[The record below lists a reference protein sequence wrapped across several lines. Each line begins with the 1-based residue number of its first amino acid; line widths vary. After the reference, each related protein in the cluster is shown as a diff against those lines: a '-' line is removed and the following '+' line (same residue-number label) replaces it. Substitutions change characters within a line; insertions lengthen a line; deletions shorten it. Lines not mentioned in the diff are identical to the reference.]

1 MVGVPSV
8 WLEYP
13 QFGGGTLRLV
23 WVPLVWWGCPLS
35 GMAVKILLGKKIGAK
50 NSQTLGPKCDMCQ
63 KLL

>member
-23 WVPLVWWGCPLS
+23 WVPFHS
-35 GMAVKILLGKKIGAK
+35 GAENFSRQFLGKDLVQSGRDFNCI
-50 NSQTLGPKCDMCQ
+50 
-63 KLL
+63 